1 MERDLREKDEIVVEF
16 TEELLKE
23 WTKRYM
29 KKHPKTK
36 KKPIQFSNH
45 PSLNTWIILRRPMM
59 NALKQKWANFTE
71 FVVDYYGLRDL
82 GISKCKCKYIV
93 FKDSRR
99 RSDVDNYSPK
109 FIFDGFSAEH
119 SGLIIDDSSDCIEEL
134 TIKIEYRK
142 GQRGGKFIFYNC
154 EYDKKLLEDTKKKE
168 MAKTEKRQATMEEN
182 KLKNKS
188 RRKTKK

>member
-1 MERDLREKDEIVVEF
+1 MKKDLREKDEIVIEF
-16 TEELLKE
+16 TEEMLSE
-23 WTKRYM
+23 WTKEYM
-29 KKHPKTK
+29 KKHPRTK
-36 KKPIQFSNH
+36 KKPIQFSSH

-59 NALKQKWANFTE
+59 NTLKQRWANFTE
-71 FVVDYYGLRDL
+71 FVVDHYKLRDL

-93 FKDSRR
+93 FKDSKR

-142 GQRGGKFIFYNC
+142 GQRGGKFIFYDC
-154 EYDKKLLEDTKKKE
+154 EYDKELLATTKQRE
-168 MAKTEKRQATMEEN
+168 IAKTEKRNKALQEN
-182 KLKNKS
+182 KLKSKS
-188 RRKTKK
+188 RRKR

>member
-1 MERDLREKDEIVVEF
+1 MKDNREKDEIIIEF
-16 TEELLKE
+16 TEELLEE
-23 WTKRYM
+23 WTKEYM

-36 KKPIQFSNH
+36 KKPIQFSTH

-59 NALKQKWANFTE
+59 NSLKQKWANFTE
-71 FVVDYYGLRDL
+71 FVVNYYGLKDL
-82 GISKCKCKYIV
+82 GISKCKCKYVV
-93 FKDSRR
+93 FKDSKR

-154 EYDKKLLEDTKKKE
+154 EYNKSLLETTRQKE
-168 MAKTEKRQATMEEN
+168 ITKTERRKSTLKEN
-182 KLKNKS
+182 KSKK
-188 RRKTKK
+188 RRK